1 MEAVIGDDETEVP
14 AAAERLV
21 DVVTD
26 VVTRTG
32 AETLHERETIV
43 FARQSDRS
51 WLAVHEHRSPV
62 PAVD

>member
-1 MEAVIGDDETEVP
+1 MGEDEAEVRILGD
-14 AAAERLV
+14 AATFLH

-43 FARQSDRS
+43 FARQSDGS
-51 WLAVHEHRSPV
+51 WLAVHEHLSPV